1 MHGRCKAATL
11 VQTAHVPYSLCDS
24 HLPVSLMPAQAHPE
38 PAPEVVLAKAVL
50 NAAAQL
56 GLKQADLAAV
66 LGMHRT
72 AISRLKQNPSLS
84 PRSKEGELAL
94 LLVRLARALFALTGG
109 DQDWIRH
116 FMRTPNKVTGGIP
129 ARQIESIQGLV
140 TVLQFVDA
148 IRGKV

>member
-1 MHGRCKAATL
+1 MSTQPRP
-11 VQTAHVPYSLCDS
+11 Q
-24 HLPVSLMPAQAHPE
+24 

-50 NAAAQL
+50 NAAVQL

-72 AISRLKQNPSLS
+72 AISRLKQNPSLN
-84 PRSKEGELAL
+84 PQSKEGELAL
-94 LLVRLARALFALTGG
+94 LLVRLARALYALTGG

-116 FMRTPNKVTGGIP
+116 FMATPNKATGGIP